1 MILRNLGESKI
12 SKDENVPNKT
22 TAWNVCAADADLSIL
37 VDLKQNSAKKLS
49 VRADFLNPVRT
60 NGQQG
65 TDFSGLAIVQN
76 YLT

>member
-1 MILRNLGESKI
+1 MLCKI
-12 SKDENVPNKT
+12 SKDENLPNKQQHGMF
-22 TAWNVCAADADLSIL
+22 VLQMLMCRFL

-65 TDFSGLAIVQN
+65 TDFGWLAIVQN

>member
-1 MILRNLGESKI
+1 MLRNLGESK
-12 SKDENVPNKT
+12 SAKT
-22 TAWNVCAADADLSIL
+22 RMCLTKQQRGMCALQMLMCRFL

-65 TDFSGLAIVQN
+65 TDFGGLAIVQN

>member
-1 MILRNLGESKI
+1 MFMY
-12 SKDENVPNKT
+12 PFF
-22 TAWNVCAADADLSIL
+22 

-49 VRADFLNPVRT
+49 VRADFLYPVRT

-65 TDFSGLAIVQN
+65 TDFGGLAIVQN